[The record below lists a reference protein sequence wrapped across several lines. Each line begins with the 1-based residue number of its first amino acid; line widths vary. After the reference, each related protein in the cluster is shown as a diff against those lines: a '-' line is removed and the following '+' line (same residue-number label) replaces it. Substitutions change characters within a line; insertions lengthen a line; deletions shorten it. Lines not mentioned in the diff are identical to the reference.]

1 MATKCVYELALWTW
15 SMTLVRLKV
24 DSYCTLN
31 LTEADSAIEGQRW
44 CVAGYIIL
52 VLSVLFYLIN
62 TMQARMA
69 IRA

>member
-1 MATKCVYELALWTW
+1 
-15 SMTLVRLKV
+15 MTLVHLKV

-31 LTEADSAIEGQRW
+31 LTEADSAIESQRW